1 MQQRRSHRSDVAPI
15 QTGTTATRNG
25 NRRSYNPCDLFGGF
39 QPGDVIS
46 YMEMCSVIGVN
57 LQRGMNFRLRAAE
70 TIILMSLRPGAP
82 YADRVEDEGRVLIY
96 EGHDSAKTVNGP
108 DPKRV
113 DQPGRHPSGSPTQ
126 NGLVAEA
133 ARRYKESEAP
143 PERVGVYE
151 KIRSGIWVYNG
162 MFELIDYWTEE
173 SAGRKVFKFKLRFA
187 GTGVDYCPTEA
198 PQNLEHDRL
207 IPSWVKLEVW
217 KRDQGRCQRC
227 GTTSGL
233 HFDHVIPYSKGG
245 SSKNPANIQILCG
258 QHNLAKR
265 DNIK

>member
-1 MQQRRSHRSDVAPI
+1 
-15 QTGTTATRNG
+15 
-25 NRRSYNPCDLFGGF
+25 
-39 QPGDVIS
+39 
-46 YMEMCSVIGVN
+46 MEMCSAIGVN
-57 LQRGMNFRLRAAE
+57 LQRGMNFRLRGAE

-96 EGHDSAKTVNGP
+96 EGHDSARAVNGP

-113 DQPGRHPSGSPTQ
+113 DQPAHHPGGSLTQ
-126 NGLVAEA
+126 NGLFAEA
-133 ARRYKESEAP
+133 ARRYKAAEAP
-143 PERVGVYE
+143 PERVRVYE

-162 MFELIDYWTEE
+162 IFDLIDCWTEE
-173 SAGRKVFKFKLRFA
+173 SDSRKVFKFKLRIA
-187 GTGVDYCPTEA
+187 GTDDHYRPTIT
-198 PQNLEHDRL
+198 PPTLEDDRL

-217 KRDQGRCQRC
+217 KRDQGRCQKC

-233 HFDHVIPYSKGG
+233 HFDHIIPYSKGG

-265 DNIK
+265 DNIE